1 MGLVGAL
8 AVAAPSHAVAVIT
21 PDLVPL
27 VEEGIAVADPLA
39 FGFDAANITLTYD
52 TVVSVIFV
60 SEGAGYRSTFGWY
73 DASLDPTL
81 PTNRNVI
88 WNNASMAGSGGSL
101 NTGDTVTLGSFAAGS
116 AIGFFLTAD
125 GFSNASAPTYYTN
138 TPYNP
143 DGGVIHTVSSL
154 LPIEGLVALGFED
167 LWGGGDRDYN
177 DVVVAIDLGP
187 TNVASLPG
195 IPEND
200 TWILLLSAGLFMA
213 LTLWWR
219 ARPAPAVILRAA
231 PPVPHADR
239 EGL

>member
-1 MGLVGAL
+1 MRRFSALRAAGLGLVGAL

-88 WNNASMAGSGGSL
+88 WNNGVDP
-101 NTGDTVTLGSFAAGS
+101 TPWTV
-116 AIGFFLTAD
+116 
-125 GFSNASAPTYYTN
+125 
-138 TPYNP
+138 
-143 DGGVIHTVSSL
+143 
-154 LPIEGLVALGFED
+154 
-167 LWGGGDRDYN
+167 WGRKFVNG
-177 DVVVAIDLGP
+177 
-187 TNVASLPG
+187 
-195 IPEND
+195 
-200 TWILLLSAGLFMA
+200 
-213 LTLWWR
+213 
-219 ARPAPAVILRAA
+219 
-231 PPVPHADR
+231 
-239 EGL
+239 